1 MVQHYVQFLFI
12 YLLEIQKYFHIT
24 MFPGLIAFRCEF
36 CVCCAVLCILLFS
49 ICMTLRLGLLL
60 FPLDTH
66 SSFPYWFC
74 CLFMPVCFFFS
85 FLYLSFLLLHPDKSC
100 DICTTVDTKWYT
112 TLSNFTWNSTL
123 NNSEMWS
130 TNLGFPN

>member
-1 MVQHYVQFLFI
+1 MVQHYVHFLFI
-12 YLLEIQKYFHIT
+12 YPLEIHKYFHVAI
-24 MFPGLIAFRCEF
+24 FPGLISFRCES

-85 FLYLSFLLLHPDKSC
+85 FLFFIYHSFS
-100 DICTTVDTKWYT
+100 
-112 TLSNFTWNSTL
+112 FTQTNPVIFVQQLTL
-123 NNSEMWS
+123 NDIQHCQTSLEIQH
-130 TNLGFPN
+130 